1 MSSESITNVARYTS
15 THIEIFA
22 ENQDVFICPLGRFW
36 KTEVTHPEQSY
47 TGQVYDKYVIKGNTA
62 VLQCRIPSYV
72 SDDVIVTSWL
82 TEDDEKIDL
91 NSSYGCGGA
100 PGAGV
105 PGAPPPTLWNRNGP
119 SHRLPKR
126 FEIKP
131 HERRLNIWNSTTNI
145 ETVPTVDCQ
154 NYKIKRYPT
163 QYRKKVSRC
172 DLEGKKEL
180 CKDIWHREY
189 HTDYVIFDAII
200 ICLYCLRTE
209 CCFCNFRQFFE
220 QIDTSGSLQPLKGAR
235 RVSVLETCEP
245 LLIKHKQMKQFIE
258 SRRTL
263 IYFSSKF
270 DYDLFSPDLNSRYSA
285 FEDGYFHIRDVQTS
299 DDGLKFW
306 CQMKHL
312 LSGDVLTSSS
322 SGTLHVKA
330 SVVKPCCTI
339 CIFRGVPSDF
349 GVFILSVCCSLSPYP
364 SHPTTR
370 QHNLYRVYSLRR
382 FPFLDHESLLLAYE
396 VFKPRGSMP
405 PQVLHSKQEVRIQA
419 GQNGQIPCVAEG
431 YPPPNISNLK
441 SMDSITVVYPTF
453 TSSDV
458 WTYSWIGS
466 LVILEAT
473 RDDSGLYECYISNS
487 VGNRRTTTKL
497 VVSARLAA
505 TIIPKQQ
512 VVDIG
517 QSATL
522 NCSVTGF
529 PVENVEWRKN
539 GYPLERNGMTSAHLL
554 NINSMSR
561 NDGGMY
567 QCFVANDVN
576 SVQATSQV
584 LLGANNIPIIR
595 KSVCSNVINSW
606 GAGRFGLPISCPC
619 MYAVILINQKGTQI
633 FSLVGGCLFDLWL
646 AGLSFPIKAFQTA

>member
-1 MSSESITNVARYTS
+1 MQSGSPVSTKKFREISVSLSTDTIKDVLEFVSVVEDYRLAQLEIRKGPQFIVDPPSAVEFLNTDGAAVSCRAYGHPLPEITWMTEDNNVIRTIPDIREVYMNGTVVFLPFSSEMYR
-15 THIEIFA
+15 
-22 ENQDVFICPLGRFW
+22 QDVHANVYRCTASNIYGRI
-36 KTEVTHPEQSY
+36 VSSAVAVRAAMRQSY

-91 NSSYGCGGA
+91 NSSY
-100 PGAGV
+100 
-105 PGAPPPTLWNRNGP
+105 
-119 SHRLPKR
+119 
-126 FEIKP
+126 
-131 HERRLNIWNSTTNI
+131 
-145 ETVPTVDCQ
+145 
-154 NYKIKRYPT
+154 
-163 QYRKKVSRC
+163 
-172 DLEGKKEL
+172 
-180 CKDIWHREY
+180 
-189 HTDYVIFDAII
+189 
-200 ICLYCLRTE
+200 
-209 CCFCNFRQFFE
+209 
-220 QIDTSGSLQPLKGAR
+220 
-235 RVSVLETCEP
+235 
-245 LLIKHKQMKQFIE
+245 
-258 SRRTL
+258 
-263 IYFSSKF
+263 
-270 DYDLFSPDLNSRYSA
+270 DLNSRYSA

-322 SGTLHVKA
+322 SGTLHVK
-330 SVVKPCCTI
+330 
-339 CIFRGVPSDF
+339 
-349 GVFILSVCCSLSPYP
+349 
-364 SHPTTR
+364 
-370 QHNLYRVYSLRR
+370 
-382 FPFLDHESLLLAYE
+382 E
-396 VFKPRGSMP
+396 PRGSMP

-431 YPPPNISNLK
+431 YPPPNISWFLI
-441 SMDSITVVYPTF
+441 DSR
-453 TSSDV
+453 SDR
-458 WTYSWIGS
+458 YLIKPSKRFLLRIGS

-584 LLGANNIPIIR
+584 LLGG
-595 KSVCSNVINSW
+595 K
-606 GAGRFGLPISCPC
+606 
-619 MYAVILINQKGTQI
+619 LIFK
-633 FSLVGGCLFDLWL
+633 
-646 AGLSFPIKAFQTA
+646 